1 MSEGIRESKEGEGQE
16 FEETNEK
23 SDEPIQEEID
33 ADNQKGKEVQD
44 ILVTCQ
50 ESPVEVTKSPS
61 GK

>member
-1 MSEGIRESKEGEGQE
+1 MSEGIRESKEDEGQE
-16 FEETNEK
+16 LEETNEK
-23 SDEPIQEEID
+23 SDEPIEEEID
-33 ADNQKGKEVQD
+33 ADNQKGKELQD